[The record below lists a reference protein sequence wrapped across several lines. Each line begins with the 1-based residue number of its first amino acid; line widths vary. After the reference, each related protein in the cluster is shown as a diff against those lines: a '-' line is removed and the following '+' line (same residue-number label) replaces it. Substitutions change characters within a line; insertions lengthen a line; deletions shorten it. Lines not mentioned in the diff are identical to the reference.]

1 MLARWGI
8 RLATSLAG
16 IAAGILVSAALL
28 DDFSV
33 DATAVVLATALFWA
47 VHLVVQFLALRVLI
61 RQPSVALAG
70 LLALGS
76 TVVALIVVDI
86 VVDGISISGVST
98 YVLATLIIWLSTV
111 AGDIVGG
118 RMIRARRAEAARD

>member
-16 IAAGILVSAALL
+16 IAVGIIVSAALL

-33 DATAVVLATALFWA
+33 DTTAVVLATALFWI
-47 VHLVVQFLALRVLI
+47 VHLVVQFLALRALI

-76 TVVALIVVDI
+76 TVVALIEI
-86 VVDGISISGVST
+86 PSTTMSTTISGVST
-98 YVLATLIIWLSTV
+98 YVLATLIIWISTV
-111 AGDIVGG
+111 AGDVVGG
-118 RMIRARRAEAARD
+118 RMIRARRADAGD

>member
-16 IAAGILVSAALL
+16 IAVGIIVSAALL

-33 DATAVVLATALFWA
+33 DTTAVVLATALFWI
-47 VHLVVQFLALRVLI
+47 VHLVVQFLALRALI

-76 TVVALIVVDI
+76 TVVALVVVDI

-98 YVLATLIIWLSTV
+98 YVLATLIIWISTV
-111 AGDIVGG
+111 AGDVVGG
-118 RMIRARRAEAARD
+118 RMIRARRADAGD

>member
-1 MLARWGI
+1 VLARWGI

-16 IAAGILVSAALL
+16 IAVGIIVSAALL

-33 DATAVVLATALFWA
+33 DTTAVVLATAVFWI

-111 AGDIVGG
+111 AGDIIGG
-118 RMIRARRAEAARD
+118 RMIRARRAEAAQD

>member
-16 IAAGILVSAALL
+16 IAVGIIVSAALL

-33 DATAVVLATALFWA
+33 DTTAVVLATALFWI

-76 TVVALIVVDI
+76 TVVALIAVDI

-111 AGDIVGG
+111 VGDIVGG
-118 RMIRARRAEAARD
+118 RMIRARRAEAAQD